1 METARGRN
9 CLRTATLVI
18 GVLCEICKDQR
29 LSKNNLPAIVSNLEE
44 DVTDLRTGIRYQDE
58 VCQRSGV

>member
-9 CLRTATLVI
+9 CLKTVTLVI
-18 GVLCEICKDQR
+18 DVLCEIRKDQR

-44 DVTDLRTGIRYQDE
+44 DVTDLRAGIWY
-58 VCQRSGV
+58 